1 MQTWTSIALSDT
13 HHTLLLTHA
22 YHYELKPL
30 RNADASNP
38 RAMANSSTD
47 MPSQIR
53 NKATV
58 GAQSA
63 DSTYEISKNL
73 IAGQS
78 ELITFHV
85 MAKLSAVFH
94 PGDGILETI
103 QKHGGYTQFIEQLLL
118 RNKIDYNTI
127 KEIFEQSADEHQS
140 WHRRKRHKSEHRSS
154 ERIRPSQRGRS
165 EQRRCEH
172 RVSPREP
179 ERERQET
186 ATQPQDGA
194 YNTTVA
200 QPNDSYTVL
209 SRVLQPG
216 STTARQTDNGAR
228 DQTVPLT
235 APEQMTP
242 MTDHD
247 DNDNDTHS
255 QTVPTMTTMT
265 TSTSAAAMSVDT
277 ATTISTRVEQTIQPP
292 PSDAPTDEHERSPP
306 TPPPREHPSRD
317 LNVLKAALK
326 DMVEYGLP
334 ELLIALRACTL
345 IANIKAL
352 SQVGMVR
359 IPTEANTICHLIFSD
374 AGTTLARGARL
385 AWLWNHRGTSV
396 YSDLGNDRMTVLL
409 KALREYIDDVSLRQQ
424 YDEVMIERSLEYNNG
439 KAPDLLEAALAL
451 LRGPEA
457 LQIETDN
464 SAVNIARELLQLQEF
479 NDLPV
484 IKAGVHQRLKLI
496 EKIGTYVS
504 IALLRELDM
513 KRPVNVMDAVS
524 APREYTTTS
533 GANR

>member
-1 MQTWTSIALSDT
+1 MQTWTRVALSDT
-13 HHTLLLTHA
+13 HHALLLTHA
-22 YHYELKPL
+22 HHYELKPL
-30 RNADASNP
+30 RNADASFP
-38 RAMANSSTD
+38 RAMASSSTD
-47 MPSQIR
+47 MPSKIR

-58 GAQSA
+58 DAQSA
-63 DSTYEISKNL
+63 DSTYEICKNL

-85 MAKLSAVFH
+85 MAKLSDVFH

-140 WHRRKRHKSEHRSS
+140 WHRRKRHKSEQHSS

-172 RVSPREP
+172 RVSPRAP
-179 ERERQET
+179 ESERQET

-200 QPNDSYTVL
+200 QQDDSYTVL

-216 STTARQTDNGAR
+216 STTARQTDNGTHN
-228 DQTVPLT
+228 QTVPLT
-235 APEQMTP
+235 APDQMTL
-242 MTDHD
+242 MTDQD

-255 QTVPTMTTMT
+255 QTTPTMTTMT
-265 TSTSAAAMSVDT
+265 EDT
-277 ATTISTRVEQTIQPP
+277 ATAIATRVEQTIQPP

-317 LNVLKAALK
+317 LNMLKATLK

-334 ELLIALRACTL
+334 DLLIALRTCTAS

-359 IPTEANTICHLIFSD
+359 IPTEAYTICNLIFRD
-374 AGTTLARGARL
+374 AGTTLARCTRK
-385 AWLWNHRGTSV
+385 AWIWDHRGATV
-396 YSDLGNDRMTVLL
+396 YSDFGNDRMTVLL
-409 KALREYIDDVSLRQQ
+409 KVLHTYIDDVSLRHQ
-424 YDEVMIERSLEYNNG
+424 YDEVMRERSLECKNG
-439 KAPDLLEAALAL
+439 KAPDLLEATLAL

-464 SAVNIARELLQLQEF
+464 SDVHVARELIQLQEF

-484 IKAGVHQRLKLI
+484 IKAGVHQRLMLL
-496 EKIGTYVS
+496 EKIETYVS
-504 IALLRELDM
+504 IALLRELHM
-513 KRPVNVMDAVS
+513 KRPVSVMDAMS